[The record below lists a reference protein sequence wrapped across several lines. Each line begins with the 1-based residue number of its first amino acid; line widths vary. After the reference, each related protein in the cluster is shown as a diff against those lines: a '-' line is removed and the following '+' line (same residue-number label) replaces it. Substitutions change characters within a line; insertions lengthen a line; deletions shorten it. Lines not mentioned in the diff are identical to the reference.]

1 MNPLIRQVIGES
13 QQTNENA
20 VIVKQRP
27 VDYYV
32 CPHCHEEIHEKGT
45 YSDDNGDTSRHR
57 ACGGVV
63 EYPETPDDQIAD
75 WLRPHV
81 QKAREERKARQAA
94 QTPPP
99 KGFVVGDT
107 TGTSLP

>member
-13 QQTNENA
+13 QRTNENA

-27 VDYYV
+27 VDYFV

-45 YSDDNGDTSRHR
+45 YSDDNLATTRHR
-57 ACGGVV
+57 ACGGVI

-75 WLRPHV
+75 WLKPYV
-81 QKAREERKARQAA
+81 QKAREERKAK
-94 QTPPP
+94 TPPP